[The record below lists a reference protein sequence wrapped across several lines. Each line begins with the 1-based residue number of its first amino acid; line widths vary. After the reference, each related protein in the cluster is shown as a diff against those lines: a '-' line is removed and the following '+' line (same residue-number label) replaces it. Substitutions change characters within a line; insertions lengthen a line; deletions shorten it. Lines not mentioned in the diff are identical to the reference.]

1 LSAWLA
7 ALLVWTVAA
16 TCATGLLV
24 LLGPG
29 ARRPG
34 SAVEAVP
41 DVAETGP
48 DPTDPIVGA
57 ADTIIGLLDGL
68 LLQLVSQPEAFD
80 RVSWIEDLLSEG
92 YVLALMLETEA
103 QRMGWDSER
112 VLARNEPYAE
122 RQVVQ
127 HARRQRAMRYRAR
140 ALRARLDEL
149 TSRRALHD
157 RGG

>member
-1 LSAWLA
+1 M
-7 ALLVWTVAA
+7 
-16 TCATGLLV
+16 
-24 LLGPG
+24 
-29 ARRPG
+29 
-34 SAVEAVP
+34 EAVP